1 MGKEL
6 VPSTSSGVNDSK
18 SNSLAGFEEL
28 QAAIDMPE
36 QASESTPLTTFG
48 HHLGT
53 TVEANG
59 MLFDNSDV
67 AESRINFADSPE

>member
-1 MGKEL
+1 M
-6 VPSTSSGVNDSK
+6 VPTTSSGVNDSK
-18 SNSLAGFEEL
+18 SNSLAGLEEI

-48 HHLGT
+48 HQLGT

-59 MLFDNSDV
+59 MLFDYSDA
-67 AESRINFADSPE
+67 AES